1 MWQSPLR
8 GGCVCGSFLKWIK
21 LARARLDYA
30 ELSSTNYLFPLR
42 VAFGQFMSTHMPWRT
57 RKKTSH
63 EWALC
68 RFSSRVTAKS
78 KGWVPI
84 TGIWQAADGLVL
96 WKQMLP
102 RFFSF
107 QELAKK
113 NLDSITG
120 DLSEGDVSCTII
132 KLLKSQMISS
142 FLSPEEMLVLTT
154 P

>member
-8 GGCVCGSFLKWIK
+8 GGYVCGSFLKWLM

-42 VAFGQFMSTHMPWRT
+42 VAFGQFVSTHMPWRT

-102 RFFSF
+102 RFFTVFKSLQRRIWILL
-107 QELAKK
+107 QEICQK
-113 NLDSITG
+113 
-120 DLSEGDVSCTII
+120 V
-132 KLLKSQMISS
+132 M
-142 FLSPEEMLVLTT
+142 FLVLSLNSSKAKWFHHFCHLKKCLS
-154 P
+154 